1 MRACLTHVIHHFRGM
16 ENMYINNKFPK
27 DKDFF
32 LKIILEENTNEILK
46 RGEKY
51 GF

>member
-1 MRACLTHVIHHFRGM
+1 MRAYLTYVIHHLLGM

-32 LKIILEENTNEILK
+32 LKIILEENTNDIIIK
-46 RGEKY
+46 RGEK
-51 GF
+51 